1 MTQITLKLELDKDA
15 NPNLLKKLLG
25 SMKGVVKV
33 SMSKPQTIKK
43 KKTTKEEEMEKLE
56 QQLHWLANNF
66 DSSTLDMNDERT
78 RYIMRE
84 SK

>member
-1 MTQITLKLELDKDA
+1 
-15 NPNLLKKLLG
+15 
-25 SMKGVVKV
+25 MKGVVKV